1 MKPKLSDADLRALNH
16 AAQTHGCENELIAD
30 ILKKAEVVDEKSLPE
45 KTVRLNSIVLFW
57 HSLLKKVVKLR
68 IVLPSMADLQR
79 RNISVFSPISMALL
93 GHSENDSV
101 KVTIGGLKKELKIIK
116 VSNK

>member
-1 MKPKLSDADLRALNH
+1 MKPKLSDADLRAINH
-16 AAQTHGCENELIAD
+16 AAQSRSCESELITD
-30 ILKKAEVVDEKSLPE
+30 ILQRSEVVPEINLPE

-68 IVLPSMADLQR
+68 IVLPSKADLQT
-79 RNISVFSPISMALL
+79 RNISVFSPIRLALL
-93 GHSENDSV
+93 GRSENDSIH
-101 KVTIGGLKKELKIIK
+101 VTIGGLKKELKIIK